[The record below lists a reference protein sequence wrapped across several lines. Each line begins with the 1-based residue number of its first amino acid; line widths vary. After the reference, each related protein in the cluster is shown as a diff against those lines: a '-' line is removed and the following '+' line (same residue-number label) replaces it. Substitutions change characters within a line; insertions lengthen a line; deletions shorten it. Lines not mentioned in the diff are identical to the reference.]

1 MMVELRVPSGGPVP
15 WAVRKKADASRLG
28 VVIARLWVEA
38 REIACQRYRLERSE
52 IEVVPLEADA
62 VGKGKPPS
70 IGINGKRGKR

>member
-15 WAVRKKADASRLG
+15 WAVRRKADAKRLG

-38 REIACQRYRLERSE
+38 RELACQRYRLERSE

-62 VGKGKPPS
+62 VGKSPA
-70 IGINGKRGKR
+70 IGINGKKKR